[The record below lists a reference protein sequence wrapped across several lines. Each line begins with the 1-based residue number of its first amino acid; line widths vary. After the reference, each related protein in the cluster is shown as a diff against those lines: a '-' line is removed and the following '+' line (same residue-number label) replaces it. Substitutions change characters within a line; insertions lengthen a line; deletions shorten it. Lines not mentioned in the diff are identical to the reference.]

1 MDASSVYKV
10 ITLKELI
17 KQVYEKETGFPSK
30 ACISL
35 AKFLY
40 CRAIHPDAKPEKDGP
55 KSAFKDFLEAHD
67 YFMAYANYIF
77 VAEQTPIPNM
87 NNSYAITVTRDGK
100 REPDFKFINSFRLW

>member
-1 MDASSVYKV
+1 MDAPIYKV

-17 KQVYEKETGFPSK
+17 AQVYTKETGFPSK
-30 ACISL
+30 ACVSL

-40 CRAIHPDAKPEKDGP
+40 CHAIHPDAKPGKEEP
-55 KSAFKDFLEAHD
+55 RFEDFLDAHD
-67 YFMAYANYIF
+67 YFMSYANYKF

-87 NNSYAITVTRDGK
+87 NNGYAITVTRDGK